1 MPAQGLGERSLIR
14 QTSNL
19 DRHEAEATA
28 TSSGST
34 ERWKTANLSTAVNR
48 AHGLATWAD
57 AGTWE

>member
-28 TSSGST
+28 TSSGPT
-34 ERWKTANLSTAVNR
+34 ERWKTATFQQPSTGPTVWQR
-48 AHGLATWAD
+48 GQTL
-57 AGTWE
+57 E